1 LPDILPQRHKGTEKR
16 IRDYGF
22 TPGFLP
28 VGALNRISDVPGVTV
43 GHLTLREG
51 DCIRTGVT
59 VIDPG
64 VDDLFHNK
72 LPAAVAVGNG
82 FGKIA
87 GTTQIDELGTLETP
101 IALTNTLA
109 VGPVLQ
115 GLVEL
120 VIRNTPKIPSR
131 VTVNAVVG
139 ETCDGVL
146 NDIHDI
152 VIRPDD
158 VTRAWEYR
166 TADFEL
172 GAVGAGTGTCAFA
185 WKGGIGSASRIVCVD
200 GKGYT
205 VGAILQTNFG
215 GALTIMGVPVGALLG
230 KTSFSRFL
238 PSFGDGSCMMVV
250 ATDAPLS
257 SRQLGRIARRCPLGL
272 ARAGSVMGHGSGDYA
287 IALSTNRAGVEGT
300 NPDRCLPDSALN
312 PFFLATVEAVEESVY
327 DSMFCAETVTGRD
340 ETTVEQIPVR
350 EVVEILRKHVVVIP

>member
-1 LPDILPQRHKGTEKR
+1 MPNVLPQRQKGTEKR
-16 IRDYGF
+16 LRDYGF
-22 TPGFLP
+22 APGFLP
-28 VGALNRISDVPGVTV
+28 AGERNRISDVLGVTV

-51 DCIRTGVT
+51 DCVRTGVT

-64 VDDLFHNK
+64 VANLFRDK

-82 FGKIA
+82 FGKMA
-87 GTTQIDELGTLETP
+87 GTTQIDELGTMETP

-120 VIRNTPKIPSR
+120 VIRNTPKIPAG

-146 NDIHDI
+146 NDIHNI
-152 VIRPDD
+152 VIQPAD
-158 VTRAWEYR
+158 VEKAWGNR
-166 TADFEL
+166 TAGFEL
-172 GAVGAGTGTCAFA
+172 GSVGAGTGTCAFA

-200 GKGYT
+200 RKDYT
-205 VGAILQTNFG
+205 IGALLQTNFG

-257 SRQLGRIARRCPLGL
+257 ARQLGRIARRCPLGL
-272 ARAGSVMGHGSGDYA
+272 ARTGSVMGHGSGDYA
-287 IALSTNRAGVEGT
+287 IAFSTNRAGVEGT
-300 NPDRCLPDSALN
+300 NPGQCVPDSALN
-312 PFFLATVEAVEESVY
+312 ALFLATVEAVEESVY

-350 EVVEILRKHVVVIP
+350 EVVEILGKHVVVIP

>member
-1 LPDILPQRHKGTEKR
+1 MPDIFPQRHKGTEKR

-22 TPGFLP
+22 VPGFLP
-28 VGALNRISDVPGVTV
+28 VGERNSISDVPGVTV

-51 DCIRTGVT
+51 QGIRTGVT

-64 VDDLFHNK
+64 VENLYAGK
-72 LPAAVAVGNG
+72 LPAAVAVANG
-82 FGKIA
+82 FGKMA

-120 VIRNTPKIPSR
+120 VIRNTPEIPAGA
-131 VTVNAVVG
+131 TVNAVVG

-146 NDIHDI
+146 NDIHTI
-152 VIRPDD
+152 AIRAED
-158 VTRAWEYR
+158 VAKAWECR

-172 GAVGAGTGTCAFA
+172 GSVGAGTGTCAFA
-185 WKGGIGSASRIVCVD
+185 WKGGIGSASRIVCVGRKD
-200 GKGYT
+200 YT
-205 VGAILQTNFG
+205 VGALLQTNFG

-230 KTSFSRFL
+230 KTSFSGFL
-238 PSFGDGSCMMVV
+238 PSIGDGSCMMVV

-272 ARAGSVMGHGSGDYA
+272 ARTGSVMGHGSGDYA
-287 IALSTNRAGVEGT
+287 IAFSTNRAGVEGT
-300 NPDRCLPDSALN
+300 DPGRCLPDSALN

-340 ETTVEQIPVR
+340 GTTVEQIPVR